1 MSAHLEPVTSLVR
14 TDANGEPTTTS
25 LIIAEGTGTQHK
37 NVLELVRRNHLDFEE
52 FGPLAFETR
61 KGSALP
67 QGGFAKPTTFAV
79 LNREQATLL
88 MTYMRNTPI
97 VREFKKNLVRAFGEL
112 EQRLEEMTMSRE
124 DLITQFGLPR
134 DYTEALEHLLG
145 KSQELTAAQ
154 AENAALKGGDG
165 IRIKDFIKTY
175 FTAPGERV
183 IFEWFYSHGFLIDGR
198 VYEKDGSASRYGN
211 GPRKRWD
218 HMHPT
223 YRGRPFFKLVP
234 KGLGAP
240 KGARSSRVIPE
251 RALDLVALLVQAPD
265 LNVQMTEEGRA
276 ALDELR
282 DINPMQLRM
291 KTTPELEVI

>member
-1 MSAHLEPVTSLVR
+1 MSKHLEPVTSLVR
-14 TDANGEPTTTS
+14 ADQNGEPTTTS
-25 LIIAEGTGTQHK
+25 LIIAEGTGAQHAS
-37 NVLELVRRNHLDFEE
+37 VLRLVRDNQQDFEE
-52 FGPLAFETR
+52 FGRVGFEIR
-61 KGSALP
+61 PRLEG
-67 QGGFAKPTTFAV
+67 QHGGGNTTFAV

-124 DLITQFGLPR
+124 DLISQFGLPR

>member
-1 MSAHLEPVTSLVR
+1 MSKHLEPVTSLVR
-14 TDANGEPTTTS
+14 TDENGEPTTTS
-25 LIIAEGTGTQHK
+25 LIIAEGTGAQHAS
-37 NVLELVRRNHLDFEE
+37 VIRLVRDHQQDFEE
-52 FGPLAFETR
+52 FGRVGFEIAPFET
-61 KGSALP
+61 A
-67 QGGFAKPTTFAV
+67 GGVQTRNIAV

-112 EQRLEEMTMSRE
+112 EQRLEEMALSRE
-124 DLITQFGLPR
+124 DLINQFGLPR
-134 DYTEALEHLLG
+134 DYNEALEHLLG
-145 KSQELTAAQ
+145 KSQELTAVK
-154 AENAALKGGDG
+154 AENKAYKGGDG

-198 VYEKDGSASRYGN
+198 IYEKDGSAARYGN

-291 KTTPELEVI
+291 KTTPELEII

>member
-1 MSAHLEPVTSLVR
+1 MSKHLEPVTSLVR

-25 LIIAEGTGTQHK
+25 LVIAEGTGTQHK
-37 NVLELVRRNHLDFEE
+37 NVLELVRRNLPDFEE
-52 FGPLAFETR
+52 FGRVAFETR
-61 KGSALP
+61 PFETA
-67 QGGFAKPTTFAV
+67 GGTQSRNIAV

-124 DLITQFGLPR
+124 DLINQFGLPR

-251 RALDLVALLVQAPD
+251 RALDLVDLLVQAPD
-265 LNVQMTEEGRA
+265 LNVQMTEEGLA